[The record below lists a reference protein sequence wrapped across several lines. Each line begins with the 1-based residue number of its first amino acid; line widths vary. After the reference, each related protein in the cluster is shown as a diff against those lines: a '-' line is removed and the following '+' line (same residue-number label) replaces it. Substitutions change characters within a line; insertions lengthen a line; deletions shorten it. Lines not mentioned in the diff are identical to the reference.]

1 MQGKIKKATFKL
13 GHLVSNEVV
22 SSFQQDGVVFL
33 SDVFGPWVE
42 GVRQAI
48 EQNKAN
54 QAGVSVLTGLKW
66 VRKQSFFKIIVSG
79 HISQGIGRL

>member
-1 MQGKIKKATFKL
+1 MQGKKNKATIKL
-13 GHLVSNEVV
+13 SHLVSNEVV

-33 SDVFGPWVE
+33 NDVFGPWVE

-54 QAGVSVLTGLKW
+54 LSLRERTYLPQMGSETE
-66 VRKQSFFKIIVSG
+66 FFQDYCV
-79 HISQGIGRL
+79 